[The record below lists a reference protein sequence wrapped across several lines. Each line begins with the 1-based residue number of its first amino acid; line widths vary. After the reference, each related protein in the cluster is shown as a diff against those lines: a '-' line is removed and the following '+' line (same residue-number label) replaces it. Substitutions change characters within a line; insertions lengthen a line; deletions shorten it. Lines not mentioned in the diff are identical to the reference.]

1 MSGLLHLY
9 GALRASVGSAQIQQS
24 TPVPTLAGSRPCFHC
39 ATLTAGE
46 NLHVVFLSPLPLYA
60 ACFAPLR
67 ETLSLHISKQFG
79 KRNLAGSFIVK
90 LKINNKGEV
99 PAKIHS
105 LLRNLCLLLLP
116 VPP

>member
-1 MSGLLHLY
+1 MELCALQWGLPRYSNPPRCQRLQD
-9 GALRASVGSAQIQQS
+9 RD
-24 TPVPTLAGSRPCFHC
+24 
-39 ATLTAGE
+39 TLTAGE

-105 LLRNLCLLLLP
+105 LLRNVCLLLLP